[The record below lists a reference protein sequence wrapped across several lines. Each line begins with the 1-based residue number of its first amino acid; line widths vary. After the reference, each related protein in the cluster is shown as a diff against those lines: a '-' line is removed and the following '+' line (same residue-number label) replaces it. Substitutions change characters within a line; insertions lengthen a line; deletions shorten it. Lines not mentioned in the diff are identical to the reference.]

1 MKIRYNRTMTYKET
15 ITIKDEVV
23 TQQEIK
29 KSKFIT
35 YLMPIETEDEAKD
48 YLKFVKKTH
57 PKATHHCSAYIVK
70 GIERSNDDGEPSSS
84 AGLPMLEVLRGNR
97 MEGVIAVVVRYFG
110 GTELGVGGLIR
121 AYGSSVT
128 LGIQEAEILR
138 PQIIYIYVLKF
149 DYQYTNDVENFLV
162 PIGTVENREYTDR
175 AEYTVYLRDE
185 STIKELEDITRG
197 TIIINKE
204 GERIELVGGNHG
216 N

>member
-1 MKIRYNRTMTYKET
+1 MTYKET

-35 YLMPIETEDEAKD
+35 YLMPVETEDEAKD
-48 YLKFVKKTH
+48 YLKLVKKMH

-70 GIERSNDDGEPSSS
+70 GIERSNDDGEPASS

-149 DYQYTNDVENFLV
+149 DYQYTNDVENFLAT
-162 PIGTVENREYTDR
+162 IGTVENREYTDR
-175 AEYTVYLRDE
+175 AEYTVYLQDE

>member
-1 MKIRYNRTMTYKET
+1 MKIRYNRNMTYKET

-35 YLMPIETEDEAKD
+35 YLMPVETEDEAKD
-48 YLKFVKKTH
+48 YLKLVKKMH

-70 GIERSNDDGEPSSS
+70 GIERSNDDGEPASS

-162 PIGTVENREYTDR
+162 PIGTVETREYTDR

>member
-1 MKIRYNRTMTYKET
+1 MKIRYNRNMTYKET

-35 YLMPIETEDEAKD
+35 YLMPVETEDEAKD
-48 YLKFVKKTH
+48 YLKLVKKMH

-70 GIERSNDDGEPSSS
+70 GIERSNDDGEPASS

-138 PQIIYIYVLKF
+138 PQIVYIYVLKF
-149 DYQYTNDVENFLV
+149 DYQYTNDVENFLAS
-162 PIGTVENREYTDR
+162 IGTVENREYTDR
-175 AEYTVYLRDE
+175 AEYTVYLQEE

>member
-1 MKIRYNRTMTYKET
+1 MTYKET

-35 YLMPIETEDEAKD
+35 YLMPVETEDEAKD
-48 YLKFVKKTH
+48 YLKLIKKMH

-70 GIERSNDDGEPSSS
+70 GIERSNDDGEPASS

-149 DYQYTNDVENFLV
+149 DYQYTNDVENFLA

>member
-1 MKIRYNRTMTYKET
+1 MKIRYNRNMTYKET

-35 YLMPIETEDEAKD
+35 YLMPVETEDEAKD
-48 YLKFVKKTH
+48 YLKLVKKMH

-70 GIERSNDDGEPSSS
+70 GIERSNDDGEPASS

-149 DYQYTNDVENFLV
+149 DYQYTNDVENFLAT
-162 PIGTVENREYTDR
+162 IGTVENREYTDR
-175 AEYTVYLRDE
+175 AEYTVYLQDE